1 MIRIPIQA
9 VPNQTLSVTLARQNV
24 QLALRQFEDSIYI
37 DVSVS
42 TKSIARTRVCRDR
55 QRILL
60 DVGYLGFIGDLAFV
74 DTRGAADPQYFGLG
88 SRFQLFYLAAG
99 E

>member
-9 VPNQTLSVTLARQNV
+9 VPNQTLSITLARQNV
-24 QLALRQFEDSIYI
+24 QLALRQNGDSVYL
-37 DVSVS
+37 DVTANS
-42 TKSIARTRVCRDR
+42 KSIVRTRVCRDR

-60 DVGYLGFIGDLAFV
+60 DVRYLGFIGDFAFV
-74 DTRGAADPQYFGLG
+74 DTRGGLDPQYYGLD
-88 SRFQLFYLAAG
+88 SRFQLFYLAAT